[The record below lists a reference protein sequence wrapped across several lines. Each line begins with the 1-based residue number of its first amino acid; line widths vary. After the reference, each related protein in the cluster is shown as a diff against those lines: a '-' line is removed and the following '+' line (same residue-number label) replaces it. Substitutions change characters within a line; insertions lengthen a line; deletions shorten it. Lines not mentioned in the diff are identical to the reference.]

1 MDGRAAL
8 VVQNA
13 NFSAMNS
20 HKDISKF
27 SLAMLEGP
35 VESSVA

>member
-8 VVQNA
+8 AVQNVNIGA
-13 NFSAMNS
+13 INS

-27 SLAMLEGP
+27 SIAMLKGP
-35 VESSVA
+35 VEGSVA